1 MYHHTGTFI
10 RFARGERAR
19 LPRADVMMPLRMPDG
34 VTLSAEFTSTAAFPY
49 IRGPELVRWI
59 KKWLPYGAGEDVVI
73 RERPTGP
80 FVVELAGAA
89 VARPPA
95 AARTALRQSVLRLGA
110 TRTRTRESFERWE
123 RDPRLRSAVLSV
135 WDAVCQVD
143 GCDLATRS
151 SGTLASRMVDVHH
164 VRSVSKG
171 GADSALNLCV
181 LCVMHHV
188 LVHRAPTSSVRSMNA
203 ERVLIQAD
211 GVTLDVRRDTLRLM
225 RAIGA

>member
-10 RFARGERAR
+10 RFARGESAR
-19 LPRADVMMPLRMPDG
+19 LPGTDMVLPLLMPDG
-34 VTLSAEFTSTAAFPY
+34 MTLSAEFTSTAAFPY

-73 RERPTGP
+73 REGP
-80 FVVELAGAA
+80 IGPLVVELAGAL
-89 VARPPA
+89 VSRPPA
-95 AARTALRQSVLRLGA
+95 PVRSVLRRSVLRLGA

-123 RDPRLRSAVLSV
+123 RDPRLRSAVLGA
-135 WDAVCQVD
+135 WDPACQVD
-143 GCDLATRS
+143 GCDLAARS
-151 SGTLASRMVDVHH
+151 SGTLAPRMVDVHH

-188 LVHRAPTSSVRSMNA
+188 LVHRAPISSVQMMNA
-203 ERVLIQAD
+203 ERVLIQVD

-225 RAIGA
+225 RAIGV